1 MNIWSAWLQGRKNAP
16 KHVQSIFDLWENLN
30 PSSTFTV
37 LENEQVDAI
46 LSEMGVSTWRMTP
59 QVKTDIARTYLLAKH
74 GGAWVDSTLL
84 PTQPLEDW
92 LVPDLRRQGFF
103 AFRSTGRPE
112 LVLQNW
118 FLYADKGNAL
128 IKAWLELYCDYF
140 RVKRFPPNSKRIF
153 FSRHALDY
161 ARFNRAE
168 RHRDSLFFVDPK
180 RGRSCRMYPYAFH
193 NFTLAY
199 LLKTDEQLAELWS
212 GVPTL
217 FHVQP
222 SLIGHCAGDAE
233 TPDDTLLRL
242 SLSLLPSAPVH
253 KLNHRDVRF
262 ATLIDHAKS
271 EGLIETGDGCLL
283 SYTELRS

>member
-16 KHVQSIFDLWENLN
+16 KHVQSIFDLWESLN

-37 LENEQVDAI
+37 LENDEVDAI
-46 LSEMGVSTWRMTP
+46 LREMGVITWRMTP

-84 PTQPLEDW
+84 PTQPLERW
-92 LVPDLRRQGFF
+92 LVPQLRCQGFF

-118 FLYADKGNAL
+118 FLYADKGNPL
-128 IKAWLELYCDYF
+128 VTSWLEFYCDYW
-140 RVKRFPPNSKRIF
+140 RVKRFAPNSRRILL
-153 FSRHALDY
+153 SRHALD
-161 ARFNRAE
+161 FFKFVNAE
-168 RHRDSLFFVDPK
+168 KKRDFLYFVDPNS
-180 RGRSCRMYPYAFH
+180 GRSCRMYSYAFH
-193 NFTLAY
+193 NYTLAY
-199 LLKTDEQLAELWS
+199 LLKTDERLAHLWS

-217 FHVQP
+217 YHVQP

-262 ATLIDHAKS
+262 ATLIDHAKF
-271 EGLIETGDGCLL
+271 EGLIETGD
-283 SYTELRS
+283 S